1 MFASLRESRQVVT
14 GESVQLCVRGALVL
28 DYMGEFWKLVNL
40 SFNSCRNR
48 PKLNLSYFEIVCLG
62 KCFFFFFFLYGLKKR
77 LKSHK

>member
-48 PKLNLSYFEIVCLG
+48 PKLNLSYFEIMRLG
-62 KCFFFFFFLYGLKKR
+62 KCFFFFFFFCMV
-77 LKSHK
+77 